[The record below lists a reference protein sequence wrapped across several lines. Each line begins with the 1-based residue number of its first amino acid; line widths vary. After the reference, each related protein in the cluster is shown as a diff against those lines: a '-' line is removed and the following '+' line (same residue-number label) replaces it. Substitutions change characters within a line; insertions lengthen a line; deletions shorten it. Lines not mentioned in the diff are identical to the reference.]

1 MELKNL
7 SPEEKRNMLAA
18 LEAEVKAEDARKRK
32 EKQAYEALR
41 DKTIRQVFKKLEQL
55 SETVLKAKGDAFEN
69 FETILQLKK
78 ELFQVGDDRW
88 QSQQSHTFTTD
99 DGQLSIII
107 GHNVIDRWDET
118 VSAGVE
124 LVNKWLTTLA
134 KDDESAMLVGMVRD
148 LLKPNKEGQLKAS
161 RVLDLAKK
169 ADEIGND
176 DLKEGVRI
184 IRDAYRPAK
193 TSTFLK
199 AKYKDELGRDQ
210 WLPLSMSAV

>member
-1 MELKNL
+1 MDTSNL
-7 SPEEKRNMLAA
+7 TPEQKRQLMAD
-18 LEAEVKAEDARKRK
+18 LEAEFKAEEQRKRK
-32 EKQAYEALR
+32 EKQAYEAMR
-41 DKTIRQVFKKLEQL
+41 DKTVRQVFKKLEKL
-55 SETVLKAKGDAFEN
+55 SETVLTAKSDAFGN

-78 ELFQVGDDRW
+78 ELYQVGDDRW
-88 QSQQSHTFTTD
+88 QQQQSHTFTTD
-99 DGQLSIII
+99 DGKLTIII

-134 KDDESAMLVGMVRD
+134 KDEESAVLVDMIRD
-148 LLKPNKEGQLKAS
+148 LLKPNKEGQLKVN
-161 RVLDLAKK
+161 RVLELAKK
-169 ADEIGND
+169 ADEIGNA

>member
-1 MELKNL
+1 MDLQNL
-7 SPEEKRNMLAA
+7 SPEEKRKMLAD
-18 LEAEVKAEDARKRK
+18 LEADVKAEDARKRR
-32 EKQAYEALR
+32 EKKAYEAMR
-41 DKTIRQVFKKLEQL
+41 DQTVRKMFKKLEKL
-55 SETVLKAKGDAFEN
+55 SKMILDTKSEAFET
-69 FETILQLKK
+69 FETILNLKR
-78 ELFQVGDDRW
+78 ELYQVGDARW
-88 QSQQSHTFTTD
+88 QSQQSHTFTTED
-99 DGQLSIII
+99 QKMSIII

-124 LVNKWLTTLA
+124 FVNKWLNSLA
-134 KDDESAMLVGMVRD
+134 KDDESAVLVDMIRD
-148 LLKPNKEGQLKAS
+148 LMKPDKEGQLKAN
-161 RVLDLAKK
+161 RVLELAKK
-169 ADEIGND
+169 ADEIGNA

>member
-1 MELKNL
+1 MDTSNL
-7 SPEEKRNMLAA
+7 TPEQKRQLMAN
-18 LEAEVKAEDARKRK
+18 LEAEFKAEEQRKRK
-32 EKQAYEALR
+32 EKQAYEAMR
-41 DKTIRQVFKKLEQL
+41 DKTVRQVYKKLEKL
-55 SETVLKAKGDAFEN
+55 SETVLTAKNEAFGN

-88 QSQQSHTFTTD
+88 QQQQSHTFTTD
-99 DGQLSIII
+99 DGKLTIII

-134 KDDESAMLVGMVRD
+134 KDDESAVLVDMIRD
-148 LLKPNKEGQLKAS
+148 LLKPNKEGQLKAN
-161 RVLDLAKK
+161 RVLELAKK
-169 ADEIGND
+169 ADEIGNA

>member
-1 MELKNL
+1 M
-7 SPEEKRNMLAA
+7 
-18 LEAEVKAEDARKRK
+18 
-32 EKQAYEALR
+32 
-41 DKTIRQVFKKLEQL
+41 
-55 SETVLKAKGDAFEN
+55 
-69 FETILQLKK
+69 
-78 ELFQVGDDRW
+78 
-88 QSQQSHTFTTD
+88 
-99 DGQLSIII
+99 SIII

-124 LVNKWLTTLA
+124 FVNKWLNSLA
-134 KDDESAMLVGMVRD
+134 KDDESAVLVDMIRD
-148 LLKPNKEGQLKAS
+148 LMKPDKEGQLKAN
-161 RVLDLAKK
+161 RVLELAKK
-169 ADEIGND
+169 ADEIGNA